1 MKDKSGKE
9 ITKEEFMARWKQGM
23 KEISPLQ
30 QTKISLIGSWLVIAG
45 VIAGI
50 VTSLI
55 IGAWWLLAIL
65 LGSLLVTGVS
75 LLGLWQKYS
84 ALKKIEEQIKQF
96 GGINN
101 EIKQSTSTSYNT
113 FDSDRASDGLP
124 SIN

>member
-9 ITKEEFMARWKQGM
+9 ITRKEFMERWKQGM

-30 QTKISLIGSWLVIAG
+30 QTKISLMGSWLVIAG

-50 VTSLI
+50 VTSFI

-84 ALKKIEEQIKQF
+84 ALKKIDEQIKQL
-96 GGINN
+96 GGLD
-101 EIKQSTSTSYNT
+101 EQQSTSTSYDT
-113 FDSDRASDGLP
+113 SGSDRVSDGLH
-124 SIN
+124 SIS